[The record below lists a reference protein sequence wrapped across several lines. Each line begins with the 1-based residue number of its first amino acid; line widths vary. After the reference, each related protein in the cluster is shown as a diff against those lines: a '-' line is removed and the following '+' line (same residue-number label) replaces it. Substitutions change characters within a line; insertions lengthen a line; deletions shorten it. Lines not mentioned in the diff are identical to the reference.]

1 MKENK
6 DNNMSTYNESRRA
19 DSNYPLMSQSEWD
32 NAPWN
37 QSEPEEKE
45 FTMSYQMTLSFD
57 AKVMSTEYGS
67 MEEYVGDAVEDFEEQ
82 HYSLKELLQ
91 ELIDRLK
98 KEKQEAKSRWTK
110 NRIQEKIEDAVM
122 YRDAVL
128 EIEEA

>member
-1 MKENK
+1 
-6 DNNMSTYNESRRA
+6 MSYNLSLRA
-19 DSNYPLMSQSEWD
+19 DSNYPLMTQSEWD
-32 NAPWN
+32 SAPFN
-37 QSEPEEKE
+37 EVEPEEKE
-45 FTMSYQMTLSFD
+45 FTMSYQMTLSFE

-67 MEEYVGDAVEDFEEQ
+67 MEEYVGDVLEDFEEQ

-110 NRIQEKIEDAVM
+110 NRNQEKIEDAVM
-122 YRDAVL
+122 YRDAVM

>member
-1 MKENK
+1 
-6 DNNMSTYNESRRA
+6 MSYNLSLRA

-32 NAPWN
+32 SAPFN
-37 QSEPEEKE
+37 EVEPEEKE
-45 FTMSYQMTLSFD
+45 YNNSYQMTLSFD

-82 HYSLKELLQ
+82 HCSLKELMQ

-122 YRDAVL
+122 YRDAVT